1 MVQQSP
7 NPAGQQCWDGRVWP
21 FKGCQDKKPWSYK
34 LSNYSSNFRLHSFFL
49 YPCCHLEGNQ
59 QVFAHSQIVVV
70 FVVCHFTQWSGIHC
84 QIKKGMVFCF
94 QNCSGILQE
103 KNCSQDKLLKFKTEG
118 RIIEKCLRSLA
129 QFFRSVKSEQFF
141 EENVFYIVPRSF
153 SNVIY

>member
-94 QNCSGILQE
+94 QNCSGILRE
-103 KNCSQDKLLKFKTEG
+103 KKMFSRQTFKIQG
-118 RIIEKCLRSLA
+118 RRP
-129 QFFRSVKSEQFF
+129 
-141 EENVFYIVPRSF
+141 N
-153 SNVIY
+153 N